1 MHSSAPAA
9 RSRMPPKSPKPAT
22 KPATAPAPLRQV
34 ALVAFPEFQM
44 LDIAGPADVFAMAN
58 AFHVEPAYRVT
69 VVSAAGGPLA
79 ASNGIAL
86 HTEPVASLPARRVDT
101 CLVAGGERDG
111 LVASVADHALADWV
125 RQASR
130 HARRYGSVCTG
141 AFALAHWGLLDA
153 HRATTHWA
161 SAHLL
166 QRYYGGVDVQAE
178 ALYVQDGKVWTS
190 GGVTS
195 GIDMCLSM
203 VEQDLG
209 RWVAARVAKQLI
221 LAVRRMGNQSQY
233 SLALEAQSGQYAE
246 LVDWLRARLDQP
258 IDVEAMAERAGE
270 APRSFHRRF
279 LKATGMTPH
288 AFLET
293 LRLQAARARLE
304 AGESVKAAARAAGF
318 GSEAHLA
325 KAFRRRFALTPS
337 QYRAQFG
344 ARAG

>member
-1 MHSSAPAA
+1 MQCTAA
-9 RSRMPPKSPKPAT
+9 RRRPLPHAT
-22 KPATAPAPLRQV
+22 EIAEASHQARHRAGAPAPV

-79 ASNGIAL
+79 AS
-86 HTEPVASLPARRVDT
+86 TASRCIPSRSRPCRRAASTPARSPAAARW
-101 CLVAGGERDG
+101 

-190 GGVTS
+190 GG
-195 GIDMCLSM
+195 
-203 VEQDLG
+203 
-209 RWVAARVAKQLI
+209 
-221 LAVRRMGNQSQY
+221 
-233 SLALEAQSGQYAE
+233 
-246 LVDWLRARLDQP
+246 
-258 IDVEAMAERAGE
+258 
-270 APRSFHRRF
+270 
-279 LKATGMTPH
+279 
-288 AFLET
+288 
-293 LRLQAARARLE
+293 
-304 AGESVKAAARAAGF
+304 
-318 GSEAHLA
+318 
-325 KAFRRRFALTPS
+325 
-337 QYRAQFG
+337 
-344 ARAG
+344 